1 MKTWANRP
9 AEIAYL
15 LNPAFCA
22 RVVLSM
28 IKAYS
33 DEKKSSLP
41 FPLVY
46 LVLPVVL
53 HKESRESVN
62 SRSKM
67 SVWLSRHPELLVG
80 FASRARS
87 LVQITNE
94 AVLYLLEAKLIEVD
108 GNGEL
113 AQNPS
118 IKTLSELKYS
128 DGDVKQCLA
137 CARAIGKWF
146 ARSGD
151 VKTIFISWG
160 VRP

>member
-1 MKTWANRP
+1 MKTWSNRP

-33 DEKKSSLP
+33 DEKKSGLP

-46 LVLPVVL
+46 LVLPIVL
-53 HKESRESVN
+53 HKGSRECVS
-62 SRSKM
+62 SKSKM
-67 SVWLSRHPELLVG
+67 SVWLSRHPELLIG
-80 FASRARS
+80 FAKRARS

-94 AVLYLLEAKLIEVD
+94 AILYLLEAKLVEVD
-108 GNGEL
+108 IKGDL
-113 AQNPS
+113 ALNPS
-118 IKTLSELKYS
+118 IKTLSEMKYS
-128 DGDVKQCLA
+128 DGDVKQCLT

-151 VKTIFISWG
+151 VKTIYISWG